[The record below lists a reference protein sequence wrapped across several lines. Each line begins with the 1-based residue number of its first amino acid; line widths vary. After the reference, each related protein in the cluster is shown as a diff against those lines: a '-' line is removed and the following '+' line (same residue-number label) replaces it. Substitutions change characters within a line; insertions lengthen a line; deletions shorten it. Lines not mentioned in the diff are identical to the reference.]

1 LNAQLTIQIEE
12 AFMKTSLK
20 ALAAAALFLWVSEAG
35 QAGPVGTLTTF
46 TAGTTAKASEVNGNF
61 SAVSTAVNAND
72 GRITALETT
81 VTGGNV
87 SPTGNIVL
95 VPSTATAGNIL
106 KGTTPFLHNFG
117 LSNTFIGENAGN
129 FTMTGLGTNT
139 AIGVSALASNATG
152 NNNTASGAFALQSNT
167 TGDQNTASG
176 AGALQANT
184 TGTFNTAS
192 GSGALVSNQTG
203 SFNTASGAGAL
214 AFNTIGDFNTAGGL
228 SALSLNTTGS
238 NNTASGAQ
246 ALAGNTIGID
256 NTADGAQALQANT
269 TGTRNTANGR
279 SALSSNTT
287 GGSNTASGRNA
298 LLNNTTGTGNTA
310 NGANALNDNIVGT
323 NDTACGAGALFHTT
337 GSGNIGLGT
346 SAGFFLTTG
355 SNNIDIGHTGVA
367 AEANTIRIGQ
377 PGTQTAAFFAGVRG
391 VTTVNADAVAVVVDS
406 AGQLGTVSSSRSV
419 KDDIADMDKA
429 SGVLMRLRPVTFHY
443 KSDKNPAGRTLQYG
457 LVAEEVAEV
466 APGLVAHSADGRIE
480 TVYYQFLAPM
490 LLNEYQK
497 QQRTIEAQAAELTR
511 QKLEI
516 AELHRQTARIA
527 RLERQNAR
535 IAGLLGQ
542 LERTGTIASAG
553 R

>member
-167 TGDQNTASG
+167 TGDQ
-176 AGALQANT
+176 
-184 TGTFNTAS
+184 
-192 GSGALVSNQTG
+192 
-203 SFNTASGAGAL
+203 NTASGAGAL